1 MLSKTLRHDLIRV
14 QEIKLIKFMQ
24 SRAERM
30 LNPKKYHLSK
40 DAKKKLRWLYVLYY
54 EQENNVSRAANNIS
68 ISRQWLSS
76 IKKIFEYS
84 HDDPRSLEP
93 QSRAPNN
100 TTNRKNKIAKYKE
113 DLIVKTRKEYGW
125 GKEKISAYLENEKKI
140 KINHNT
146 INKYLHK
153 HKLIDPKISL
163 KNSQAMMKKRE
174 REISLEA
181 RFRPPNKIKDYIPGA
196 LIEKDMKYVIKP
208 NRTEQYKTRSNFWY
222 QQTSIDSFTRIRV
235 MELTKD
241 FESQTIALAHQESL
255 KRLPFKIACINTD
268 NGSENNGAFVD
279 NLRDNNTFHFYSNVG
294 TPTDN
299 PRVER
304 SHLTDEVEFY
314 ARGNIHSNFNDQ
326 KEALSKWEYIYNFV
340 RPHQALAQM
349 TPMAFYQLWKKNP
362 EEAYQII
369 DKWQIYLKKQSKRL
383 AQSRKIKK
391 REQIEALMS
400 FIDAKIYQNV
410 DLNQAKLQL
419 TNCQLCSIA

>member
-1 MLSKTLRHDLIRV
+1 MLSQTIRHDLIRV
-14 QEIKLIKFMQ
+14 QEAKLIKFMQ

-30 LNPKKYHLSK
+30 LNPKKYYLSE

-54 EQENNVSRAANNIS
+54 EQEKNVSRAANNIG
-68 ISRQWLSS
+68 ISRQWLFNV
-76 IKKIFEYS
+76 KKIFEYNNR
-84 HDDPRSLEP
+84 DPRSLEP

-100 TTNRKNKIAKYKE
+100 TSNRKDRIAKYKE
-113 DLIVKTRKEYGW
+113 DLIIKTRKDYGW
-125 GKEKISAYLENEKKI
+125 GKDKITAYLDNELKI

-153 HKLIDPKISL
+153 HKLISPKISL
-163 KNSQAMMKKRE
+163 KNSQAMMKKKE
-174 REISLEA
+174 REINLRA
-181 RFRPPNKIKDYIPGA
+181 KFRPPNKIKDYRPGA

-208 NRTEQYKTRSNFWY
+208 NKNGQHKTRNNFWY

-235 MELTKD
+235 MELTED
-241 FESQTIALAHQESL
+241 FESQTITLAHQKSL
-255 KRLPFKIACINTD
+255 KRLPFNIACINTD
-268 NGSENNGAFVD
+268 NGSENNGAFID
-279 NLRDNNTFHFYSNVG
+279 NLRNNNTFHFYSNVG

-304 SHLTDEVEFY
+304 SHLTDELEFY
-314 ARGNIHSNFNDQ
+314 SRGNICSDFGEQ

-362 EEAYQII
+362 SEAYQII
-369 DKWQIYLKKQSKRL
+369 DKWQVYLKKQSKRL

-391 REQIEALMS
+391 KEQIEALMS
-400 FIDAKIYQNV
+400 FIDAKMCQNI

-419 TNCQLCSIA
+419 INCQLCSMA